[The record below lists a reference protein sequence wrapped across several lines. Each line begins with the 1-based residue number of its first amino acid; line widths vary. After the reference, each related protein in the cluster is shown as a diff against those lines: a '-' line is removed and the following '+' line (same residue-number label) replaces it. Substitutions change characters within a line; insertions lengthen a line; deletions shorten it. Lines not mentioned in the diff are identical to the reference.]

1 MPIEAIKVVRNW
13 LRSDKPRVEIP
24 GGSIVAKRY
33 GEFVEQLPELKKN
46 TQLGE
51 DELTFADYVSLLIG
65 WLKQNDWKPSGK
77 KPSD

>member
-1 MPIEAIKVVRNW
+1 MPTTTSP
-13 LRSDKPRVEIP
+13 LTP
-24 GGSIVAKRY
+24 GSIVAKRY

-65 WLKQNDWKPSGK
+65 WLKTERLETFRQKAVGLTIS
-77 KPSD
+77 